1 MVPWQNMS
9 VMSIILVALTKKG
22 QEWKR
27 ILEIESIVKSGASLK
42 CGQVSWVMQVLR
54 DLKSSL
60 SKENICC
67 CWRPT
72 SRKENTCTAWLWSS
86 WLCLGGQS
94 RSGKW
99 KPELA
104 WVCKREKNKMWKDK
118 HSECAQIAQPSPIR
132 NLVHSCFSK
141 QGQRKHKPPWLKM
154 SLFCTFSFWLLIFSS
169 KTNLTF

>member
-1 MVPWQNMS
+1 
-9 VMSIILVALTKKG
+9 MSIICSGLDEKG

-42 CGQVSWVMQVLR
+42 CGQVSWLMQVLR

-60 SKENICC
+60 SKENIC

-86 WLCLGGQS
+86 WLCLDGRN

-99 KPELA
+99 KPELVR
-104 WVCKREKNKMWKDK
+104 VCFAHCASVRKTKCGKTSTTSAHRP
-118 HSECAQIAQPSPIR
+118 HSPHQSRIWFI
-132 NLVHSCFSK
+132 LVLENTGEQS
-141 QGQRKHKPPWLKM
+141 QRKQRLPKLKI
-154 SLFCTFSFWLLIFSS
+154 SLFCTFSYGY
-169 KTNLTF
+169 

>member
-1 MVPWQNMS
+1 MVSWQNMS
-9 VMSIILVALTKKG
+9 VMSIICSGLDEKG

-67 CWRPT
+67 WRPT
-72 SRKENTCTAWLWSS
+72 SRKENTCTAWLWST
-86 WLCLGGQS
+86 WLCLDGRK

-99 KPELA
+99 KPELGR
-104 WVCKREKNKMWKDK
+104 VCKREQNKMCKDK
-118 HSECAQIAQPSPIR
+118 HNECAQTAQPLPIQ
-132 NLVHSCFSK
+132 NLVYSCS
-141 QGQRKHKPPWLKM
+141 RKHRRTRSTQTKPP
-154 SLFCTFSFWLLIFSS
+154 
-169 KTNLTF
+169 